1 MNKVK
6 QIADIL
12 GITEAQ
18 VTELALDYLF
28 YLVSMKSNEAHNQW
42 LKDKFCGTNNIV

>member
-1 MNKVK
+1 MDKIQ

-12 GITEAQ
+12 DIEESQ
-18 VTELALDYLF
+18 VVDLALDYLL